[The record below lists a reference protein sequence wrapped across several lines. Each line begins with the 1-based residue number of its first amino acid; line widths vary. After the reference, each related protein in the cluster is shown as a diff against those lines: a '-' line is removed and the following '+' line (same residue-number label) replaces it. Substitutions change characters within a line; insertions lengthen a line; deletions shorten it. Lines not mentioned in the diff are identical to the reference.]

1 MSNCRVFPG
10 PGRFAVAQISVPLK
24 TSVLSAPRFS
34 AKVVLSPATERLV
47 VDPQSQR
54 ARA

>member
-10 PGRFAVAQISVPLK
+10 PGRFSVVHVSAPSK
-24 TSVLSAPRFS
+24 TSVLFVPRFS

-47 VDPQSQR
+47 VE
-54 ARA
+54 A